1 MGRAVTGANMKGNP
15 MPSSGLRAN
24 SCGFSEV
31 REWEE
36 CVVVVCKRI
45 KEQEWWM
52 SEDEGWNGRRV
63 PMFNFYL
70 IFRFCVGQYLV
81 RMEVKKVNMVWKIAM
96 FSWKSFVRF

>member
-1 MGRAVTGANMKGNP
+1 MQIAVASARYVNGRSA
-15 MPSSGLRAN
+15 L
-24 SCGFSEV
+24 
-31 REWEE
+31 WL
-36 CVVVVCKRI
+36 CV

-96 FSWKSFVRF
+96 FSWRSFVRF

>member
-1 MGRAVTGANMKGNP
+1 
-15 MPSSGLRAN
+15 
-24 SCGFSEV
+24 
-31 REWEE
+31 
-36 CVVVVCKRI
+36 
-45 KEQEWWM
+45 M

-96 FSWKSFVRF
+96 FSWRSFVRF